1 MRRAAR
7 IIGAIVLVA
16 GCEADRPE
24 SDRREGPPP
33 EPPSRAAARPTVPG
47 NGTFVDFQW
56 AVEPGTPGER
66 ALRLEAYLEAYDPT
80 VHGLEDAVH
89 ARFYRIARY
98 RLVRAYY
105 RAGRLAEADSALAI
119 LEASD
124 LEVR

>member
-1 MRRAAR
+1 MRPAGR
-7 IIGAIVLVA
+7 LVCA
-16 GCEADRPE
+16 LLCASACGGVPPE
-24 SDRREGPPP
+24 SGPAADAAS
-33 EPPSRAAARPTVPG
+33 PSAAPAARPTVPAR
-47 NGTFVDFQW
+47 GTFVDFQW
-56 AVEPGTPGER
+56 AVEPEAPGER

-98 RLVRAYY
+98 RLVQAYY
-105 RAGRLAEADSALAI
+105 RSGRLAEADSALAV